1 MPLYVNTNV
10 ASLFAQRHLNG
21 SQASAEKSLERL
33 STGLRINSAAD
44 DAAGLAISNRFR
56 SRVRSLEQSQRNAND
71 GISVIQTA
79 EGSLEQMGQIMDRLR
94 EIGYANVG
102 DFIDHVDHAVDLI
115 GIDHVGLSSDFDGGG
130 GIVDWFHAGETFNV
144 TLELVRRGYSRDD
157 IEKLWGGNLL
167 RVWREV
173 EEVAAESG

>member
-1 MPLYVNTNV
+1 MDDETLL
-10 ASLFAQRHLNG
+10 AIKGNG
-21 SQASAEKSLERL
+21 GVVQATALPVFVKTLTPEQQEEISELLADFELR
-33 STGLRINSAAD
+33 GLRGTVSLSADERGEFMA
-44 DAAGLAISNRFR
+44 
-56 SRVRSLEQSQRNAND
+56 
-71 GISVIQTA
+71 
-79 EGSLEQMGQIMDRLR
+79 RLR
-94 EIGYANVG
+94 EIGYPDVG

-130 GIVDWFHAGETFNV
+130 GIVDWFDAGETFNV